1 VGVRSVTARAF
12 RGDAWPRMIT
22 VVNAM
27 TSAGPD
33 YVTRYGWTAQTVRI
47 VLFALLLVVLGF
59 LHPGIPPALG
69 VTVGVVCLCSLLWLL
84 AIPLFGRVALRVDA
98 SGITL
103 GGSPLPIGPRPDC
116 VPWDE
121 IVSVA
126 LWSQRAGGT
135 TIRYVGLRRTEG
147 AAPLAGA
154 PGPRR
159 RRYAAAVVPGV
170 PADLVAA
177 SRPVFMWRLD
187 RAGLEAA
194 TAAFAPTVSI
204 LDLDRPH

>member
-1 VGVRSVTARAF
+1 
-12 RGDAWPRMIT
+12 MIT

-27 TSAGPD
+27 TSARPD
-33 YVTRYGWTAQTVRI
+33 YVTRYGWTAQTVGI

-59 LHPGIPPALG
+59 LHPGIPPVLG
-69 VTVGVVCLCSLLWLL
+69 VTMGVVCLCSLLWLL
-84 AIPLFGRVALRVDA
+84 AIPLFGKVALRVDA

-103 GGSPLPIGPRPDC
+103 GGSPLPIGPHPDC
-116 VPWDE
+116 IPWDE

-126 LWSQRAGGT
+126 LWRQQAGRI
-135 TIRYVGLRRTEG
+135 TIQYIGLRRTES

-159 RRYAAAVVPGV
+159 SRYAAVMVPGV
-170 PADLVAA
+170 PADLMAA
-177 SRPVFMWRLD
+177 SRPVVMWHLD
-187 RAGLEAA
+187 RAALEAA
-194 TAAFAPTVSI
+194 TASFAPTVRV

>member
-1 VGVRSVTARAF
+1 
-12 RGDAWPRMIT
+12 MIT

-27 TSAGPD
+27 TSTRPD
-33 YVTRYGWTAQTVRI
+33 YITRYGWTAQTVRI

-59 LHPGIPPALG
+59 LHPGAPPALG
-69 VTVGVVCLCSLLWLL
+69 VTVGVVSLCSLLWLL
-84 AIPLFGRVALRVDA
+84 AIPLLRKVALQVDA

-126 LWSQRAGGT
+126 LWSHQAGRI
-135 TIRYVGLRRTEG
+135 TIRYIGVRRTES

-154 PGPRR
+154 PGPIRS
-159 RRYAAAVVPGV
+159 RYAAVVVPGL
-170 PADLVAA
+170 PADLRAA
-177 SRPVFMWRLD
+177 SRPVVMWRLD
-187 RAGLEAA
+187 RAALEAA
-194 TAAFAPTVSI
+194 TAVFAPTVRVI
-204 LDLDRPH
+204 DLDRPY